1 MINQNFFKC
10 FLNGFQCKFF
20 NSDFSFDQIFAP
32 LYEIEFWTLVFDIL
46 VKKHKVRYLSCMV
59 GVNFCNFF

>member
-32 LYEIEFWTLVFDIL
+32 LYEIEFWALVFDIL
-46 VKKHKVRYLSCMV
+46 GKKT
-59 GVNFCNFF
+59 